1 MITIAICDDDPAF
14 ANRLWKAVYNLC
26 ATVLPDDVDST
37 VLPVFVRA
45 KSVLEYLEHNKIN
58 IIFLDI
64 DMPNISGF
72 QLAEQ
77 LCSKY
82 PDMLIIFVSLYED
95 FVYTSFEYSP
105 FRFIRKSRVKEELA
119 PAFRKAVEKCLFTG
133 NALSF
138 ETVDGEQI
146 LLLKDVTYIEGDKNY
161 YVVHLLSGA
170 SYKCRGTLTTVEQRL
185 SSYHFFRIQTSF
197 IVNLDQISEIQ
208 NKNAV
213 LKDGTEI
220 PVSRRKNEAFEKAYM
235 QIVRRRFENT

>member
-26 ATVLPDDVDST
+26 ATELPDDVDST
-37 VLPVFVRA
+37 VLPVFVSA
-45 KSVLEYLEHNKIN
+45 KNVLEYLEHNKIS
-58 IIFLDI
+58 IILLDI
-64 DMPNISGF
+64 DMPNMTGF

-77 LCSKY
+77 LCSRY

-138 ETVDGEQI
+138 ETTEGEQI
-146 LLLKDVTYIEGDKNY
+146 IMLKDVAYIEGDKN

-185 SSYHFFRIQTSF
+185 SPYHFFRIQTSF
-197 IVNLDQISEIQ
+197 IVNLEQISGIQ
-208 NKNAV
+208 NKNAI